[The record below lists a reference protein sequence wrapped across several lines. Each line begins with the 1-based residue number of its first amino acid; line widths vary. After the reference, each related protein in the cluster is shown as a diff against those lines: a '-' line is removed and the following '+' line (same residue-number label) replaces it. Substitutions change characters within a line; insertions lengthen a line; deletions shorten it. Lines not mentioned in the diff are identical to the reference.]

1 MFQIEKENPNLSLDK
16 YETLC
21 GEATPSFNLVGG
33 DPSGGVYSGTGV
45 INNEFSPSI
54 AGIGTHT
61 ITYTYTLGPCVATDI
76 ETITINTSPIVI
88 QSTIEQESCSEGGLM
103 IHAHPM
109 HGLGY
114 YAYQWSDG
122 SLENPLTYANA
133 GNYNVLISDANDCY
147 TLLDNIVVDSS
158 LSCIEMT
165 NTFSPNN
172 DGINDTWNLDFSTY
186 NEAKLVIF
194 NKWGSEVASFNE
206 LNISWDGIYEGS
218 DLPAGT
224 YYYIV
229 QLTEST
235 GNVIDQSGPITIIR

>member
-1 MFQIEKENPNLSLDK
+1 
-16 YETLC
+16 
-21 GEATPSFNLVGG
+21 
-33 DPSGGVYSGTGV
+33 
-45 INNEFSPSI
+45 
-54 AGIGTHT
+54 
-61 ITYTYTLGPCVATDI
+61 
-76 ETITINTSPIVI
+76 
-88 QSTIEQESCSEGGLM
+88 M

-114 YAYQWSDG
+114 YAYLWSDG
-122 SLENPLTYANA
+122 SLENPLTYAEA

-172 DGINDTWNLDFSTY
+172 DGINDTWNLDFSSY
-186 NEAKLVIF
+186 NEVKLVIF